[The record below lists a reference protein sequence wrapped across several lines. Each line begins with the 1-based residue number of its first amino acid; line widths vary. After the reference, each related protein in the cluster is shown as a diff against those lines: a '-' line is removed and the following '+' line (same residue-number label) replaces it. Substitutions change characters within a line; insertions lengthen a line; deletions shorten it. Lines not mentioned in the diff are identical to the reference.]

1 MEDGELEEVDRV
13 LFSAMENVQKE
24 TQLIEKES
32 LSVDY
37 KNVLAI
43 VVCT

>member
-1 MEDGELEEVDRV
+1 
-13 LFSAMENVQKE
+13 MENVQKE
-24 TQLIEKES
+24 TQLREKEC